1 MAPEMLGDAHH
12 PAFAAMMRQYVR
24 IHESTPHWQARQRVA
39 IVCIVRRPLWTRLL
53 IGLWAVWFTAALIE
67 APGIRMCAMHSG
79 AAATGSAHASA
90 DMPMQSHMQ
99 HEHSP
104 APSKDPAGCCTC
116 LGLCCVLPT
125 LLPKEAAPTIVAHY
139 AAIAPRRIES
149 TVVAPYLERPYQ
161 RPFANGPPGI
171 V

>member
-1 MAPEMLGDAHH
+1 MLGDTDH
-12 PAFAAMMRQYVR
+12 PAFAIMMRQYVR
-24 IHESTPHWQARQRVA
+24 IHDPMPHWQTRQLVA

-53 IGLWAVWFTAALIE
+53 IGLWAIWFTASLIE

-79 AAATGSAHASA
+79 VAAASHTHASA
-90 DMPMQSHMQ
+90 EMPMQSHMQ
-99 HEHSP
+99 HGQPP
-104 APSKDPAGCCTC
+104 APGKDPAGCCTC

-149 TVVAPYLERPYQ
+149 TVVAPHLERSYE